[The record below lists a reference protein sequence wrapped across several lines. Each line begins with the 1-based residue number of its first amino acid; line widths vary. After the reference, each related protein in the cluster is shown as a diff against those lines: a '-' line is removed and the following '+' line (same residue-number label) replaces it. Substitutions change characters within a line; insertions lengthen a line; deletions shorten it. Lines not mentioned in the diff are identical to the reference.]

1 MNKLKLGGSYIE
13 RELYQSKAFMSLK
26 AFSVK
31 LLILFF
37 DKRMRES
44 RTQAKDKKGIKRVPK
59 FINLDNIAMPY
70 AEIEKKY
77 GIKRQTITRAID
89 DLLAKGFIEIRHHG
103 GCCQH
108 DKTIYALVDNWML
121 WTPSTAPFSVRQR
134 DIRRG
139 YQGQKVGAVKK
150 L

>member
-1 MNKLKLGGSYIE
+1 MNKPKLGGSYIE

-37 DKRMRES
+37 DKRKRES
-44 RTQAKDKKGIKRVPK
+44 RTQAKDKKGNRRMPK
-59 FINLDNIAMPY
+59 FINLGNIAMPY

-108 DKTIYALVDNWML
+108 DKTIYALVDSWML

-134 DIRRG
+134 DVRRG
-139 YQGQKVGAVKK
+139 YQGKKVGAVKN
-150 L
+150 

>member
-108 DKTIYALVDNWML
+108 DKTIWSIIGCFGHHPQLLSVFDNVI
-121 WTPSTAPFSVRQR
+121 FGEG
-134 DIRRG
+134 IRAKR
-139 YQGQKVGAVKK
+139 
-150 L
+150 LEL